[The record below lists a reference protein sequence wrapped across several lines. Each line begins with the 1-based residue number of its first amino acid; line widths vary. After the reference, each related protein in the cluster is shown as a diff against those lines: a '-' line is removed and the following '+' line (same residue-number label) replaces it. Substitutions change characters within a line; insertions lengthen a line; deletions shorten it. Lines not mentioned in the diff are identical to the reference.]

1 MKIVVAI
8 DSFKGSLSSIEV
20 GNAAKKG
27 IERAGFCADV
37 IVKPLADGG
46 EGTTEALVEGLGGKY
61 VSAAVT
67 GPLGESVNAVYG
79 ILKDQRTA
87 VMEMARAA
95 GIMLVN
101 HADLDPSK
109 ATTYGVG
116 EMILDAAGRG
126 CREFIIGIGGSA
138 TTDGGVGMLQA
149 LGFDITDEKGE
160 PVRPGI
166 RDLDRIAE
174 ISAKNVPEVL
184 KECRF
189 SIACDVEN
197 PLCGE
202 NGAVWVYGPQKGV
215 REGEK
220 HILDQKMKHFADKTQ
235 EYTGADHRTAPG
247 AGAAGG
253 LGFAF
258 LSYLPNVELKSGID
272 IVLEAVGLEQELKD
286 ADYVITGE
294 GRLDHQTAMGKA
306 PVGVARLAKKYG
318 VKVFAFAGSVSRD
331 ASKCNSAGI
340 DAFFPIVRGVTTLDE
355 AMNPKNAK
363 ENMMLSVEQVFRAV
377 GIPAAL

>member
-8 DSFKGSLSSIEV
+8 DSFKGSLSSIEA
-20 GNAAKKG
+20 GSAAKSG
-27 IERAGFCADV
+27 IERAGLADV
-37 IVKPLADGG
+37 TVMPLADGG
-46 EGTTEALVEGLGGKY
+46 EGTTEALVEGLGGTY
-61 VSAAVT
+61 VSAVVT
-67 GPLGESVNAVYG
+67 GPLGGSVNAVYG
-79 ILKDQRTA
+79 ILGDGRTA

-95 GIMLVN
+95 GIMLV
-101 HADLDPSK
+101 DRKKLDPSK

-138 TTDGGVGMLQA
+138 TTDGGAGMLQA
-149 LGFDITDEKGE
+149 LGFEITDEKGE
-160 PVRPGI
+160 NIRPGI
-166 RDLDRIAE
+166 RDLDRIAD
-174 ISAKNVPEVL
+174 ITPKNVPKVL
-184 KECRF
+184 KECHF
-189 SIACDVEN
+189 SIACDVKN

-202 NGAVWVYGPQKGV
+202 NGAVWIYGPQKGV
-215 REGEK
+215 REEEK
-220 HILDQKMKHFADKTQ
+220 DIFDRKMKHFADKTQ

-253 LGFAF
+253 LGYAF
-258 LSYLPNVELKSGID
+258 LSYLPNAELKSGID

-286 ADYVITGE
+286 ADLVITGE

-331 ASKCNSAGI
+331 ASECNSAGI
-340 DAFFPIVRGVTTLDE
+340 DAFFPIVRGVTTLEE
-355 AMNPKNAK
+355 AMDPENAK
-363 ENMMLSVEQVFRAV
+363 ENMALSVEQVIRAV
-377 GIPAAL
+377 GVLS